1 LFWGLQCW
9 FVSSRAQAL
18 GFPVPFLLDISF
30 PLVLPVISH
39 FSCDSFGHPSAPVL
53 LASPH
58 PVLRSLLTRGAGPAE
73 RVRFLL
79 LFLCRRA

>member
-1 LFWGLQCW
+1 
-9 FVSSRAQAL
+9 
-18 GFPVPFLLDISF
+18 
-30 PLVLPVISH
+30 VLPVISH